1 MAGEQD
7 RRTERQVDEEDEAPV
22 GELDQRAAERRPDRR
37 RGGRGSAPE
46 AHSGGPFLDREAVE
60 DDRQGGRGD
69 RRRADA
75 LQDAEGDQRLQR
87 GRDRAEQA
95 GEGEAGEAGEEDPL
109 VAEAVGEAA
118 GRDEQRRDHHEVAVE
133 HPGQEAA
140 ARLRERRRDVGEGD
154 VDDRRVEEGEEG
166 AGAGNQHARSMT
178 TVIHRGGDYTMSVGI
193 TRIVDAEAVEPA
205 RRDGRERLLNG
216 ARRLLA
222 EKGYAG
228 MELRDV
234 AERGK
239 APRGSI
245 YHHFPGGKRQLAIEA
260 AELEGTEIRAAIERS
275 LRERGLAETLT
286 MFGEMFRRRVKD
298 QPERLGCPVAAAA
311 LARPEDPALA
321 AAATKAFQS
330 WEAPIAAA
338 LRDEGVGKRDA
349 ETFAGL
355 VVSTVEGALIRARA
369 AGDEAPLASAVAGLR
384 AALDALLN
392 SRSRG

>member
-1 MAGEQD
+1 
-7 RRTERQVDEEDEAPV
+7 
-22 GELDQRAAERRPDRR
+22 
-37 RGGRGSAPE
+37 
-46 AHSGGPFLDREAVE
+46 
-60 DDRQGGRGD
+60 
-69 RRRADA
+69 
-75 LQDAEGDQRLQR
+75 
-87 GRDRAEQA
+87 
-95 GEGEAGEAGEEDPL
+95 
-109 VAEAVGEAA
+109 
-118 GRDEQRRDHHEVAVE
+118 
-133 HPGQEAA
+133 
-140 ARLRERRRDVGEGD
+140 
-154 VDDRRVEEGEEG
+154 
-166 AGAGNQHARSMT
+166 
-178 TVIHRGGDYTMSVGI
+178 MSVGI
-193 TRIVDAEAVEPA
+193 TRVSDAETIDSG
-205 RRDGRERLLNG
+205 RNGRERLLNG

-245 YHHFPGGKRQLAIEA
+245 YHHFPGGKSQLAIEA

-275 LRERGLAETLT
+275 LEERGLAATLT

-321 AAATKAFQS
+321 ATATAAFQS

-338 LRDEGVGKRDA
+338 LRDEGVEKGDA

-369 AGDEAPLASAVAGLR
+369 AGDEAPLDSAVAGLR
-384 AALDALLN
+384 QALDGLLQAV
-392 SRSRG
+392 